1 MLKKRLISV
10 VAGIALLAVV
20 AGSTGILADALGLQ
34 MTSQAHAC
42 QDPSSSGGG
51 C

>member
-10 VAGIALLAVV
+10 VAGIALLAAVL
-20 AGSTGILADALGLQ
+20 GSTGIVADAFGLQ
-34 MTSQAHAC
+34 VTPHAHAC